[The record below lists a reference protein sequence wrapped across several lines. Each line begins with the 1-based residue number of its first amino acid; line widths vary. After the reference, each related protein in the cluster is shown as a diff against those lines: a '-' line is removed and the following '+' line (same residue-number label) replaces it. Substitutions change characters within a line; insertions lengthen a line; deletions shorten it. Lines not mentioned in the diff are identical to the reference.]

1 MAVRKELS
9 LQDKRDAGSL
19 SLQGA
24 GRNNHYSD
32 IIVLTRREKIS
43 CAFIIQT
50 GKNSRVATSAV
61 IREAGAQGRHTWPP
75 SQQRS
80 GGGGGVPA
88 GSHS

>member
-9 LQDKRDAGSL
+9 LQDNRDAGSL
-19 SLQGA
+19 SLQGV
-24 GRNNHYSD
+24 GRNNHQSD
-32 IIVLTRREKIS
+32 VILLTREKSS

-50 GKNSRVATSAV
+50 GKNSQVAASAV

-88 GSHS
+88 GNHS